1 MKGKMNKKSIIALII
16 VGVLALCALGGWLIW
31 KNHHQP
37 VVDETIQEETDMDTA
52 PVLVLDYNNVSLGL
66 DHSFTVQAKTYFKGE
81 EVKDKIEYTWELD
94 EESSADIASMEPK
107 NDSATITGL
116 AYGETAFKVSAEY
129 KGTILVK
136 TMKVHVSNID
146 VIFDSPNMELS
157 AGCYTV
163 NLWLLETE
171 TNITSLTP
179 EIYVY
184 DKEELVENPV
194 FTWTNSD
201 ESIAVRD
208 ENGTITAKKAGST
221 LIVGTYKE
229 SELHIR
235 VNVYRTKLEKDPVC
249 IEQVKN
255 YALSLSELRG
265 MEVEDARFNGESVLK
280 DYTKSSGTLKFDPDK
295 LPELGVT
302 GELIIQTDKAEF
314 VMKATVVTMAL
325 HNEADLN
332 RLASVIAA
340 NKGEGYYALA
350 NDIRCTGF
358 YDSNLTVEFKG
369 TFDGLG
375 NTIYNMTTSDRDAS
389 NRGLLGASMS
399 DTGVVQNVS
408 FVNAKHGGKGA
419 FIVTSS
425 SGTMKNVY
433 IQIDITEPNSG
444 EWDNATSV
452 LASSTTGVFSTQNV
466 LIEYINPL
474 PSDAPNG
481 YAVWRFNYGYAKHQ
495 GLYVVGADSVCN
507 NSYELPGRL
516 KDVYGAY
523 LTYGDFLDAGVDVTT
538 WENDFWA
545 VTNGIPYPTNLGTRT
560 GSKPNVSIPEYISA
574 GTQVRINGA
583 TIYDRVILSSAT
595 KRLGVTVSGNIL
607 SIPKTVSTGSKI
619 TLTVQSVFDASKKT
633 TISATVL
640 DTDYITLQGT
650 YYAETYNQT
659 TFSVDFGSVASKV
672 EGADLFYVAVD
683 GKPFARKLYANGI
696 LTLDTDS
703 MESFGEK
710 TVEATFKKGNKLIVV
725 TIPIDVCTMAIH
737 DETDLN
743 NMAAVILENKGA
755 GRYVLAKDI
764 VCTGTYDSKL
774 SVSFTGTFD
783 GRGYAIYNMTT
794 SGRDGGN
801 RGLLGASMSDT
812 GVVQNVSFVNAKHGG
827 KGAFIATSSS
837 GTMKNVYIQIDITE
851 PNSGE
856 WDNATSILAS
866 STTGVFTTQNVLIE
880 YINPLPSGAPNGYAV
895 WRFNYGYA
903 KHQGLYVVGADSVCN
918 NSYEMAGGLKDVY
931 GAYAGFGDFVDAGI
945 SFSAWDNE
953 FWAIY
958 NGLPYPEN
966 LEPRVGTVPAVSIP
980 KYVGAGASVV
990 IDGLTMYDRVVLS
1003 SDMKALGI
1011 TVEDGK
1017 VLIPKSVPKGTNLRV
1032 TVQSV
1037 FDSSKRTTLQATV
1050 YETINVTLE
1059 ETYDVAT
1066 HDKTTFDIDFGT
1078 QASVVDGGTLISAT
1092 VGNSN
1097 FAKATYQEGVLTLDT
1112 STLASYGEQVVTA
1125 VFDKDN
1131 RLVTVTINIDVSTM
1145 VINTEEDLNNMASII
1160 TANNG
1165 AGRYVLGQDVVCQGT
1180 YDSNL
1185 GVSFTGTFDGRG
1197 YAIYNMTTSD
1207 RDGGNRGL
1215 LGASM
1220 SDTGVV
1226 QNVSF
1231 VNAKHGGKGAFIA
1244 TSSSGTMKN
1253 VYIQIDITAPNSGE
1267 WDNATSILASSTTG
1281 VFTTQNVLIEYINP
1295 LPSGAPNGYAV
1306 WRLNYGYA
1314 KHQGLYA
1321 VGADRVCNNSYEMAG
1336 GLQDI
1341 YGAFVN
1347 YGDFIT
1353 AKNDL
1358 SKWNNDFWTV
1368 TNGIPYPTKL
1378 GIREA
1383 VMPEVSIPTVV
1394 APGSNVVIEGASMY
1408 DRVILDADA
1417 KELGIT
1423 VSNNVLNIPNTV
1435 PSGTE
1440 ITLVVQSVFDETKQ
1454 MSLKTDVLTSKN
1466 VELDS
1471 VTTVE
1476 VYDNSYFQ
1484 VDLTSLAAE
1493 VGEATLVS
1501 ASVDGKAFASTS
1513 YENSILTL
1521 DTVTLGGLG
1530 AKNVSV
1536 SLKGTDSL
1544 VSVVI
1549 PIDVCTMAIANE
1561 EDLNNMASVIALN
1574 SGTGRYILTAD
1585 IICEGTY
1592 DSNLGTQFV
1601 GTFDGCGHTIY
1612 NMTTS
1617 DRDGG
1622 NRGLLGASMGGDG
1635 IVQNVSFV
1643 NAKHSGKGAF
1653 IATSN
1658 AGTIKNVYIQIDIT
1672 APNSGEWDNATSILA
1687 SSTTGVFTTQNVLI
1701 EYINPLPS
1709 GAPNGYAVWRLNYGY
1724 AKHQGLYAVGADR
1737 VCNNS
1742 YEMAGGLQDIYGAFV
1757 TYDDFVAAQ
1766 NDMTNWANDFWTVTD
1781 GIPYPTKLGTRE
1793 AAVPEVSIPEIV
1805 EPGSDVVIEGARVYE
1820 RIILD
1825 AEAQALGITVT
1836 GNVVSIPD
1844 AVALGT
1850 EVHLTVVSI
1859 FDTSKSTALTTT
1871 VNMQQDDEGLTPIT
1885 WKDFGFTLGT
1895 TYTGAKDE
1903 SSAPSNAGSYTSA
1916 TNLNNTEFVG
1926 DVVFG
1931 DNSEI
1936 RYGGSAYNYGLKI
1949 KVEDGAFKVGGSNL
1963 YLYSTTNGSQISEI
1977 VIPKADA
1984 GNYGLTSFA
1993 NEQFTLKIK
2002 ITEWNGNTGWSTMY
2016 AGIWINDVAV
2026 IESVKLGSGA
2036 FGNMFCTCVYGS
2048 VTPSV
2053 KLTEITWTDFGFTLG
2068 TTYTG
2073 ATDES
2078 SAASNAG
2085 SYASATNLN
2094 NTEFVGDVVF
2104 GDNSEIRYGGSAYN
2118 YGLKIKVE
2126 DGAFKVGGSNL
2137 YLYDAV
2143 LGSQISEIVIPKT
2156 DAGNY
2161 GLTSFADEQ
2170 FTLKIK
2176 IKGWNGNSGWSSM
2189 MAGIWI
2195 NDVAV
2200 IESVKLGS
2208 GAFGNMF
2215 CTCVYGSVTLA
2226 APKVELTKIGWEDFD
2241 GAEYGKTYSTQQL
2254 LTYKG
2259 DSLNNTAFED
2269 DIIFPAGSTLL
2280 YGVNNAWHG
2289 LEIGVNES
2297 GQFWVHG
2304 SNYFNGS
2311 STFDVTYDASHFGLA
2326 KLADTKITL
2335 RIEMENVTETYAEVN
2350 VYVNGIQAGSTIAL
2364 TKSTISAVAG
2374 IGKKI
2379 AVCPFNSGDRQPFSI
2394 PEKRS

>member
-425 SGTMKNVY
+425 NGTMKNVY

-1321 VGADRVCNNSYEMAG
+1321 VGADS
-1336 GLQDI
+1336 
-1341 YGAFVN
+1341 
-1347 YGDFIT
+1347 
-1353 AKNDL
+1353 
-1358 SKWNNDFWTV
+1358 
-1368 TNGIPYPTKL
+1368 
-1378 GIREA
+1378 
-1383 VMPEVSIPTVV
+1383 
-1394 APGSNVVIEGASMY
+1394 
-1408 DRVILDADA
+1408 
-1417 KELGIT
+1417 
-1423 VSNNVLNIPNTV
+1423 
-1435 PSGTE
+1435 
-1440 ITLVVQSVFDETKQ
+1440 
-1454 MSLKTDVLTSKN
+1454 
-1466 VELDS
+1466 
-1471 VTTVE
+1471 
-1476 VYDNSYFQ
+1476 
-1484 VDLTSLAAE
+1484 
-1493 VGEATLVS
+1493 
-1501 ASVDGKAFASTS
+1501 
-1513 YENSILTL
+1513 
-1521 DTVTLGGLG
+1521 
-1530 AKNVSV
+1530 
-1536 SLKGTDSL
+1536 
-1544 VSVVI
+1544 
-1549 PIDVCTMAIANE
+1549 
-1561 EDLNNMASVIALN
+1561 
-1574 SGTGRYILTAD
+1574 
-1585 IICEGTY
+1585 
-1592 DSNLGTQFV
+1592 
-1601 GTFDGCGHTIY
+1601 
-1612 NMTTS
+1612 
-1617 DRDGG
+1617 
-1622 NRGLLGASMGGDG
+1622 
-1635 IVQNVSFV
+1635 
-1643 NAKHSGKGAF
+1643 
-1653 IATSN
+1653 
-1658 AGTIKNVYIQIDIT
+1658 
-1672 APNSGEWDNATSILA
+1672 
-1687 SSTTGVFTTQNVLI
+1687 
-1701 EYINPLPS
+1701 
-1709 GAPNGYAVWRLNYGY
+1709 
-1724 AKHQGLYAVGADR
+1724 

-1871 VNMQQDDEGLTPIT
+1871 VNMQQDDEGLTSIT

-2073 ATDES
+2073 AKDES
-2078 SAASNAG
+2078 SASSNAG
-2085 SYASATNLN
+2085 SYASVTNLN

-2118 YGLKIKVE
+2118 YGLKLKVE

-2311 STFDVTYDASHFGLA
+2311 ATFDTTYDASHFGLA

-2335 RIEMENVTETYAEVN
+2335 RIEMENVTETYAEVK

-2394 PEKRS
+2394 PEKMS